1 MCIFDDRPSGLN
13 FETFNN
19 RVVKASLYDTGD
31 DAIRAINSICYKAN
45 LKVIDTGV
53 FFFFFLSIPD
63 TFIGKAKL
71 NVAQGDTWNEET
83 GSQLARERC
92 LSKYHKA
99 FDSRIAIALED
110 ARTLVAC
117 FEHYCNKHSIDTSKV
132 MSIEDIK
139 DRKFSGTGK

>member
-19 RVVKASLYDTGD
+19 RVVKASLYDTGT
-31 DAIRAINSICYKAN
+31 DASRAINSICDKAN
-45 LKVIDTGV
+45 LRVLDAGIYFSEKAY
-53 FFFFFLSIPD
+53 IPD
-63 TFIGKAKL
+63 SFTGKAKL

-99 FDSRIAIALED
+99 FDSRITMALED
-110 ARTLVAC
+110 ARALVVC
-117 FEHYCNKHSIDTSKV
+117 FEHYCKKHGIDSSKIPTEDEIKNKRFGNAK
-132 MSIEDIK
+132 
-139 DRKFSGTGK
+139 